1 MPVPATPQRALSRP
15 NLWQAFLPIIVLIGL
30 LTANAIL
37 FGEDS
42 SYGSNQVA
50 LLLGAA
56 VAGIVGISTGRKWSA
71 IYEGIIEGVSSAL
84 GAVLILLLIG
94 ALSGTWLMSGVVPA
108 MIFYGLKVLNPEI
121 FLMASCI
128 ICAVVSIATG
138 SSWSTIATVGIGLL
152 GMGQALGL
160 SEGWIA
166 GSIIS
171 GAYFGDKMSPLS
183 DTTNLA
189 PAVAG
194 TDLITHIR
202 HMVWTTVPSITIAVL
217 IYTIVGFTGQ
227 GNYDPARVDELTR
240 VLDQTFHITPIL
252 FVVPAIVIL
261 MIAKKV
267 PTMPALLA
275 GSLLG
280 GVFALIFQPEVVAQV
295 AKAAHGGVALSNYF
309 EQSYIAFMSAMMQ
322 ATVIAIPEGLATPE
336 TETALASLLKAG
348 GMSGMLNTI
357 WLVICALAFGGV
369 MQACGLLKRIT
380 DALLSMV
387 NSVGSLIATTAGT
400 CVFFNVT
407 ASDQYLAIV
416 VPGKMFSDAYKDH
429 DLAPENLSRTLEDS
443 GTVTS
448 VLVPWNTCGVA
459 QSGVLGVAVLAYAP
473 FCIFNWVS
481 ILMTILFGFM
491 GWKLTPLSRKPSTA
505 QDQPAQ
511 ASQDDLADDQ

>member
-1 MPVPATPQRALSRP
+1 MPVPANQDSALPRP
-15 NLWQAFLPIIVLIGL
+15 NLLQAFLPIIVLLGL
-30 LTANAIL
+30 LTANAIF

-42 SYGSNQVA
+42 SYGSNQIA
-50 LLLGAA
+50 LLLAA
-56 VAGIVGISTGRKWSA
+56 GVAGIVGITNGRKWTL
-71 IYEGIIEGVSSAL
+71 IHDGIIESVGSAL
-84 GAVLILLLIG
+84 GAVFILLLIG

-108 MIFYGLKVLNPEI
+108 MIVYGLKVLNPEI

-194 TDLITHIR
+194 TDLFTHIR
-202 HMVWTTVPSITIAVL
+202 HMVWTTVPSISIAIVV
-217 IYTIVGFTGQ
+217 YTIVGFTGS
-227 GNYDPARVDELTR
+227 GDYDPARVEELTN
-240 VLDQTFHITPIL
+240 VISQTFNISPIL
-252 FVVPAIVIL
+252 FLVPVTVIIL
-261 MIAKKV
+261 IAKKV
-267 PTMPALLA
+267 PTIPALMA
-275 GSLLG
+275 GSILG
-280 GVFALIFQPEVVAQV
+280 GIFALIFQPEVVAQV
-295 AKAAHGGVALSNYF
+295 ATAAHGGEPLSNYF
-309 EQSYIAFMSAMMQ
+309 EQSYIAFMASMMQ
-322 ATVIAIPEGLATPE
+322 ETVIAIPAGLATPD
-336 TETALASLLKAG
+336 TESALTGLLKAG

-357 WLVICALAFGGV
+357 WLVVCALAFGGV

-387 NSVGSLIATTAGT
+387 SSVGSLIATTAGT
-400 CVFFNVT
+400 CVFFNIT

-491 GWKLTPLSRKPSTA
+491 GWKLTPLSRDKS
-505 QDQPAQ
+505 
-511 ASQDDLADDQ
+511 S